1 MCVRVCLY
9 LIVCCVVWCGVLWC
23 VMVCCGVLLCACLCE
38 VGKYVAL
45 LMSQICQ
52 VFMGENKD
60 NLKWDD
66 EHKVPYAYK
75 GNMWVGYDNEYS
87 LQLKVSVKLVQ
98 LIAIQSHVN

>member
-1 MCVRVCLY
+1 M
-9 LIVCCVVWCGVLWC
+9 
-23 VMVCCGVLLCACLCE
+23 
-38 VGKYVAL
+38 
-45 LMSQICQ
+45 
-52 VFMGENKD
+52 
-60 NLKWDD
+60 KWDD